1 MLALAIVLGIVI
13 VIAMMRFETLLE
25 REDTNRIVGWGA
37 AAIVVAIVVLLVRK
51 FIAIPVFWASLLNIL
66 PMLMIIISALCFVWS
81 YFNDQRRER
90 VRRDDSSRHR
100 RGNPSRGYTSNDAP
114 WDGYVEEEDDD
125 GAVDAPWN

>member
-1 MLALAIVLGIVI
+1 MPILAIVLGIVI
-13 VIAMMRFETLLE
+13 IIAMMRFETLLE

-51 FIAIPVFWASLLNIL
+51 LIAIPVFWASLLNIL

-81 YFNDQRRER
+81 YFNDQRER
-90 VRRDDSSRHR
+90 VRRDD
-100 RGNPSRGYTSNDAP
+100 SRGYTSNDAP

>member
-1 MLALAIVLGIVI
+1 MLFLAIVLGIVI
-13 VIAMMRFETLLE
+13 VVAMMRFETLLE

-90 VRRDDSSRHR
+90 VRRDDSSSRHR
-100 RGNPSRGYTSNDAP
+100 RDIPSDAP
-114 WDGYVEEEDDD
+114 WDSYVEEEDDD

>member
-1 MLALAIVLGIVI
+1 MLFLAIVLGIVI
-13 VIAMMRFETLLE
+13 VVAMMRFETLLE

-90 VRRDDSSRHR
+90 VRRDDSSSRHR
-100 RGNPSRGYTSNDAP
+100 RDGYTSNDAP
-114 WDGYVEEEDDD
+114 WDSYVEEEDDD